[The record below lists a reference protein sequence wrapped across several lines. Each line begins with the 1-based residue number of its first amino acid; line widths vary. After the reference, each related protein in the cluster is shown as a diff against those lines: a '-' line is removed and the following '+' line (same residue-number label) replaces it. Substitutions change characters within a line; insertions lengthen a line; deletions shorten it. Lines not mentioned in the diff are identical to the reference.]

1 HISYC
6 SVNGWSLSA
15 LGLRKRR
22 KFIHQLLMFASCL
35 PNRVNLCDDPTINR
49 NIKYCLEYRTRDRQL
64 IRAFR
69 NCAEEYK
76 YDKLQE
82 KMANNIDLIIKNS
95 SGPMYSG
102 GRSLYNFITTRK
114 GEGKSKEKSTEKS
127 TQKSDEEKNG
137 SELRVQYLTDKE
149 IAANFEDC
157 FKAFE
162 EKNMKDLRAAC
173 QLLGKRR
180 NIKNKAV
187 RASKK
192 APDNQ
197 ALKEKADV
205 ATAEYDTQLGI
216 VTEMLKKIPEYDKIH
231 QDIFE
236 QALRYF
242 ATAF

>member
-1 HISYC
+1 MYS
-6 SVNGWSLSA
+6 GGRSLYNFITT
-15 LGLRKRR
+15 RKGEG
-22 KFIHQLLMFASCL
+22 KSKEKSTEKSTQKSS
-35 PNRVNLCDDPTINR
+35 D
-49 NIKYCLEYRTRDRQL
+49 
-64 IRAFR
+64 
-69 NCAEEYK
+69 EE
-76 YDKLQE
+76 
-82 KMANNIDLIIKNS
+82 KNA
-95 SGPMYSG
+95 MYSG

-127 TQKSDEEKNG
+127 TQKSDEEKN
-137 SELRVQYLTDKE
+137 V